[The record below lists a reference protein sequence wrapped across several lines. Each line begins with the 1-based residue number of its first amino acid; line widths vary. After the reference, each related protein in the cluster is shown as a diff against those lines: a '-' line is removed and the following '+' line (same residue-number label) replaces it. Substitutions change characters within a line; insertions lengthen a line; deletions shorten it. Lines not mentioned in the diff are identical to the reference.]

1 MSFGASPFGTRPFGL
16 GALAE
21 APLPTL
27 VQPASTTVAGGW
39 TPTGATTL
47 HEALNEPV
55 PSSAQYISTTTASLC
70 EMELANSAFPGTANQ
85 ALAYRA
91 SSTLGSTL
99 TVTLKQGATTIAVRS
114 HPLTSTD
121 TLYTQTLTSPEIAAI
136 VAGPI
141 SVTLAAA

>member
-39 TPTGATTL
+39 TPTGAATL
-47 HEALNEPV
+47 HDAINEPV
-55 PSSAQYISTTTASLC
+55 PSAAQYISTNTASAC
-70 EMELANSAFPGTANQ
+70 EMQLANSAYPGTANQ
-85 ALAYRA
+85 TLAYRA

-114 HPLTSTD
+114 HPLTSID
-121 TLYTQTLTSPEIAAI
+121 TLYTQTLTAPEIATI